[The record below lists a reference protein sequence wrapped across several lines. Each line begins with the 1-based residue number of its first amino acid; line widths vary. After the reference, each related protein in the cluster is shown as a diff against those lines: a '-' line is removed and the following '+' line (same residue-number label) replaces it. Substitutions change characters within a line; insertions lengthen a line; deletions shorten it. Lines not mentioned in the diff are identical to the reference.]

1 MQERNTLQARGFLQ
15 IINNQ
20 HIQRLVNDSH
30 LDEEAKK
37 RIRSLEYSNYSS
49 FYHIKEN
56 SMITMTPAKSLGRSI
71 CHADDSTIK
80 WFLMLYSIASV
91 NDIFIEK
98 IHSFID
104 ERIKRHWYRSG
115 DHLRRVTGVQINDI
129 LSSVPDLD
137 AYFSDKGNFGP
148 MMREWD
154 FYKQAIVLFCLSAGH
169 HWENSRSYIPNEL
182 LNRHYEMPII
192 LSSAFYISVLTG
204 KEFYEALKEVL
215 KSYGNEEMLDD
226 IIIMVK
232 AERERQNLIS
242 QKEEL
247 LKQLSVCEEKIRK
260 QETALDI
267 SVNSFGKGL
276 TKDDLD
282 AKINHCNKD
291 SFRAVLYKA
300 ENILGKRLS
309 ITDRLPDNDEKGFL
323 VSKLSEEYNIILSN
337 EEILSVNTYEELIE
351 VIQSHCRFIDNFMGA
366 LYMGVMLDATSENA
380 QYGIQT
386 KIREIKKT
394 FGEDLDTS
402 DVHNE
407 EELKNAV
414 SQKHPTLNFK
424 AYLVEYLG
432 IDPSEVTPNA
442 NFVNDLGA
450 DSLDIVEIVMHIE
463 KTLKINIPD
472 EEWANAET
480 IGEAHELICRKVR
493 EKANNQK

>member
-1 MQERNTLQARGFLQ
+1 
-15 IINNQ
+15 
-20 HIQRLVNDSH
+20 
-30 LDEEAKK
+30 
-37 RIRSLEYSNYSS
+37 
-49 FYHIKEN
+49 
-56 SMITMTPAKSLGRSI
+56 MITMTPAKSLGRSI
-71 CHADDSTIK
+71 CHADDLTIK

-104 ERIKRHWYRSG
+104 QRIKKHWYRSG
-115 DHLRRVTGVQINDI
+115 DYLRRVSGAQINDI
-129 LSSVPDLD
+129 LSSVPDFD
-137 AYFSDKGNFGP
+137 AYFSNKGNFGP

-267 SVNSFGKGL
+267 TVNSFGKGL

-309 ITDRLPDNDEKGFL
+309 ITDILPDNNEKDLL
-323 VSKLSEEYNIILSN
+323 VSKLSEEYNIILSD

-351 VIQSHCRFIDNFMGA
+351 DIQSHCRFLDNFMGA
-366 LYMGVMLDATSENA
+366 LYMGVMLDATSESA

-424 AYLVEYLG
+424 AYLAEYLG
-432 IDPSEVTPNA
+432 IDPSEVTPSA
-442 NFVNDLGA
+442 SFVNDLGA
-450 DSLDIVEIVMHIE
+450 DSLDIVEIVMHVE
-463 KTLKINIPD
+463 KTLNIEIPD
-472 EEWANAET
+472 LEWGNAET
-480 IGEAHELICRKVR
+480 IGEAYELICRKVR
-493 EKANNQK
+493 EKANQR